1 MSRKPLLI
9 LASMLSLVFSVVSQA
24 TSSEYPACPPN
35 TSFLTECIGK
45 WDWGEEGTYVGEWLN
60 NQRHGQGRREYG
72 DGVIY
77 VGQWERNEPNGLG
90 MMIWPKEDG
99 DVRKQKYVGNF
110 KDSKRHGHGTYYYG
124 NGNEYSGEWIGG
136 DRTGVGTFT
145 YANGNV
151 VIGKVEKNE
160 FTGFGLQTW
169 KENTSWPDDAYVG
182 NLKDSF
188 RNGYGPY
195 YFGAI
200 GNIFYGSWK
209 AGNKDGYGKYVSVEG
224 IISDEG
230 EYRDDKLIFDLDLS
244 TDFQRE
250 RLALVIGNASY
261 TEGPLRNPVNDSR
274 LIADTLRKV
283 GFEVLEYENMS
294 QREMKRAIRTF
305 GDKLDGLSED
315 AVGLVYYSG
324 HGIQADNT
332 NYLIPVDAKISS
344 EADLDIEAV
353 SANSIL
359 KQMEFARNG
368 LNIVIL
374 DACRTNPYG
383 RSFRS
388 ASKGLARMDA
398 PVGSIVAYATS
409 PGNVAYDGAGNNSP
423 YTKALAEAMLEE
435 GLKIEELLKRVRISV
450 AEDTNNKQIP
460 WESSSLIGDFS
471 FQ

>member
-45 WDWGEEGTYVGEWLN
+45 WDWGEGGTYVGEWLN
-60 NQRHGQGRREYG
+60 NDMHGQGRREYG
-72 DGVIY
+72 DGTIY
-77 VGQWERNEPNGLG
+77 VGQWERNEPHGLG

-110 KDSKRHGHGTYYYG
+110 KDGKRHGHGTYYYG
-124 NGNEYSGEWIGG
+124 SGNEYSGEWRGD
-136 DRTGVGTFT
+136 DRTGVGTYTF
-145 YANGNV
+145 ANGHV
-151 VIGKVEKNE
+151 LTGKVENGE
-160 FTGFGLQTW
+160 FTGSGIQIWNNGL
-169 KENTSWPDDAYVG
+169 DDDDTYVG
-182 NLKDSF
+182 NLNDGS
-188 RNGYGPY
+188 RNGYGAFHY
-195 YFGAI
+195 GD
-200 GNIFYGSWK
+200 GSIFYGSWK
-209 AGNKDGYGKYVSVEG
+209 DAEKDGYGKFVSLDG
-224 IISDEG
+224 IISGEG
-230 EYRDDKLIFDLDLS
+230 KYIDGELTFDLDLS
-244 TDFQRE
+244 TDFQKE

-353 SANSIL
+353 SASSIL

-374 DACRTNPYG
+374 DACRNNPYG

-409 PGNVAYDGAGNNSP
+409 PGNVAYDGSGNNSP
-423 YTKALAEAMLEE
+423 YTKALAEAILEE
-435 GLKIEELLKRVRISV
+435 GLKIEELLKRVRILV

>member
-9 LASMLSLVFSVVSQA
+9 LASMLSLVLSVVSQA

-45 WDWGEEGTYVGEWLN
+45 WDWGEGGTYVGEWLN
-60 NQRHGQGRREYG
+60 NDMHGQGRREYG
-72 DGVIY
+72 DGTIY
-77 VGQWERNEPNGLG
+77 VGQWERNEPHGLG

-110 KDSKRHGHGTYYYG
+110 KDGKRHGHGTYYYG
-124 NGNEYSGEWIGG
+124 SGNEYSGEWRGD
-136 DRTGVGTFT
+136 DRTGVGTYTF
-145 YANGNV
+145 ANGHV
-151 VIGKVEKNE
+151 LTGKVENGE
-160 FTGFGLQTW
+160 FTGSGIQIWNNGL
-169 KENTSWPDDAYVG
+169 DDDDTYVG
-182 NLKDSF
+182 NLNDGS
-188 RNGYGPY
+188 RNGYGAFHY
-195 YFGAI
+195 GD
-200 GNIFYGSWK
+200 GSIFYGSWK
-209 AGNKDGYGKYVSVEG
+209 DAEKDGYGKFVSLDG
-224 IISDEG
+224 IISGEG
-230 EYRDDKLIFDLDLS
+230 KYIDGELTFDLDLS
-244 TDFQRE
+244 TDFQKE

-353 SANSIL
+353 SASSIL

-374 DACRTNPYG
+374 DACRNNPYG

-409 PGNVAYDGAGNNSP
+409 PGNVAYDGSGNNSP

>member
-9 LASMLSLVFSVVSQA
+9 LASMLSLVLSVVSQA

-45 WDWGEEGTYVGEWLN
+45 WDWGEGGTYVGEWLN
-60 NQRHGQGRREYG
+60 NDMHGQGRREYG
-72 DGVIY
+72 DGTIY
-77 VGQWERNEPNGLG
+77 VGQWERNEPHGLG

-110 KDSKRHGHGTYYYG
+110 KDGKRHGHGTYYYG
-124 NGNEYSGEWIGG
+124 SGNEYSGEWRGD
-136 DRTGVGTFT
+136 DRTGVGTYTF
-145 YANGNV
+145 ANGHV
-151 VIGKVEKNE
+151 LTGKVENGE
-160 FTGFGLQTW
+160 FTGSGIQIWNNGL
-169 KENTSWPDDAYVG
+169 DDDDTYVG
-182 NLKDSF
+182 NLNDGS
-188 RNGYGPY
+188 RNGYGAFHY
-195 YFGAI
+195 GD
-200 GNIFYGSWK
+200 GSIFYCSWK
-209 AGNKDGYGKYVSVEG
+209 DAEKDGYGKFVSLDG
-224 IISDEG
+224 IISGEG
-230 EYRDDKLIFDLDLS
+230 KYIDGELTFDLDLS

-353 SANSIL
+353 SASSIL

-374 DACRTNPYG
+374 DACRNNPYG

-409 PGNVAYDGAGNNSP
+409 PGNVAYDGSGNNSP
-423 YTKALAEAMLEE
+423 YTKALAEAMLQE

>member
-9 LASMLSLVFSVVSQA
+9 LASVLSLVLSVVSQA

-45 WDWGEEGTYVGEWLN
+45 WDWGEGGTYVGEWLN
-60 NQRHGQGRREYG
+60 NDMHGQGRREYG
-72 DGVIY
+72 DGTIY
-77 VGQWERNEPNGLG
+77 VGQWERNEPHGLG

-110 KDSKRHGHGTYYYG
+110 KDGKRHGHGTYYYG
-124 NGNEYSGEWIGG
+124 SGNEYSGEWRGD
-136 DRTGVGTFT
+136 DRTGVGTYTF
-145 YANGNV
+145 ANGHV
-151 VIGKVEKNE
+151 LTGKVENGE
-160 FTGFGLQTW
+160 FTGSGIQIWNNGL
-169 KENTSWPDDAYVG
+169 DDDDTYVG
-182 NLKDSF
+182 NLNDGS
-188 RNGYGPY
+188 RNGYGAFHY
-195 YFGAI
+195 GD
-200 GNIFYGSWK
+200 GSIFYGSWK
-209 AGNKDGYGKYVSVEG
+209 DAEKDGYGKFVSLDG
-224 IISDEG
+224 IISGEG
-230 EYRDDKLIFDLDLS
+230 KYIDGELTFDLDLS
-244 TDFQRE
+244 TDFQKE

-353 SANSIL
+353 SASSIL

-374 DACRTNPYG
+374 DACRNNPYG

-409 PGNVAYDGAGNNSP
+409 PGNVAYDGSGNNSP

-435 GLKIEELLKRVRISV
+435 GLKIEELLKRVRILV

>member
-9 LASMLSLVFSVVSQA
+9 LASMLSLVLSVVSQA

-45 WDWGEEGTYVGEWLN
+45 WDWGEGGTYVGEWLN
-60 NQRHGQGRREYG
+60 NDMHGQGRREYG
-72 DGVIY
+72 DGTIY
-77 VGQWERNEPNGLG
+77 VGQWERNAPHGLG

-110 KDSKRHGHGTYYYG
+110 KDGKRHGHGTYYYG
-124 NGNEYSGEWIGG
+124 SGNEYSGEWRGD
-136 DRTGVGTFT
+136 DRTGVGTYTF
-145 YANGNV
+145 ANGHV
-151 VIGKVEKNE
+151 LTGKVENGE
-160 FTGFGLQTW
+160 FTGSGIQIWNNGL
-169 KENTSWPDDAYVG
+169 DDDDTYVG
-182 NLKDSF
+182 NLNDGS
-188 RNGYGPY
+188 RNGYGAFHY
-195 YFGAI
+195 GD
-200 GNIFYGSWK
+200 GSIFYGSWK
-209 AGNKDGYGKYVSVEG
+209 DAEKDGYGKFVSLDG
-224 IISDEG
+224 IISGEG
-230 EYRDDKLIFDLDLS
+230 KYIDGELTFDLDLS
-244 TDFQRE
+244 TDFQKE

-353 SANSIL
+353 SASSIL

-374 DACRTNPYG
+374 DACRNNPYG

-409 PGNVAYDGAGNNSP
+409 PGNVAYDGSGNNSP

-435 GLKIEELLKRVRISV
+435 GLKIEELLKRVRILV